1 MGKIGQNPKIGQ
13 IRRPVAPQLYVVE
26 RCLKMLQKHENCR

>member
-13 IRRPVAPQLYVVE
+13 LWP
-26 RCLKMLQKHENCR
+26 